1 MLKYKPFLPN
11 APFSLLPYGFWGF
24 EGVEKGCDG
33 SKWFNI
39 LFFGRFLE
47 PIDTNDGYTE
57 QVMQIPNKVTITGH
71 VNETF
76 INFIKFLEPIDV
88 TDGYTTQAM
97 QIRNKVTW
105 TIDTNKT

>member
-1 MLKYKPFLPN
+1 
-11 APFSLLPYGFWGF
+11 
-24 EGVEKGCDG
+24 
-33 SKWFNI
+33 
-39 LFFGRFLE
+39 
-47 PIDTNDGYTE
+47 
-57 QVMQIPNKVTITGH
+57 MQIPNKVTITGH

-88 TDGYTTQAM
+88 IDGYIAQAM